1 MKASKISADPI
12 GWWQSQIGAVAPV
25 GYALRAHFCER
36 WTRFHSLAESKRYAE
51 SAAEKQELIKRH
63 TEVASALFNP
73 GERLY
78 VYQSRLSESRKQLRC
93 KHEVARRQLRESTM
107 RSRANPDTVATGDD
121 DLFLSRALVTSWKPD
136 FFELLVREVSEE
148 REYMVTIASPDTQNI
163 YCPYDGGMDIF
174 VSSVSP
180 SALGAQFLLWQS
192 ERPDKL

>member
-1 MKASKISADPI
+1 
-12 GWWQSQIGAVAPV
+12 
-25 GYALRAHFCER
+25 
-36 WTRFHSLAESKRYAE
+36 
-51 SAAEKQELIKRH
+51 
-63 TEVASALFNP
+63 
-73 GERLY
+73 
-78 VYQSRLSESRKQLRC
+78 
-93 KHEVARRQLRESTM
+93 M

-148 REYMVTIASPDTQNI
+148 REYMVTIASPHTQNI